1 MGPENV
7 LARRKGLVVADAS
20 NLFDESFKR
29 DDLIEC
35 GCNAHGRRGFIKAL
49 DRGDSRAALPI
60 GAYRRLYEYE
70 REARALSNDDRL
82 KLRQHKSKP
91 VFDAILRWCQ
101 AYKPH
106 EPPSSPLGAALRYF
120 TNHHEALGRFLGDG
134 AIPIDNSLVERQHV
148 RVALTRK
155 NFYFA
160 GSDAGG
166 DRAAVIYTLLGCCAL
181 NRVDP
186 EPYLID
192 VLPRLVRGVTR
203 EEARGLLPHRWTPLP
218 RAG

>member
-1 MGPENV
+1 MTAKQHGPDGPCLVWNHGH
-7 LARRKGLVVADAS
+7 GLRTIAGRTG
-20 NLFDESFKR
+20 NC
-29 DDLIEC
+29 DLWPGLNC
-35 GCNAHGRRGFIKAL
+35 
-49 DRGDSRAALPI
+49 
-60 GAYRRLYEYE
+60 
-70 REARALSNDDRL
+70 
-82 KLRQHKSKP
+82 
-91 VFDAILRWCQ
+91 
-101 AYKPH
+101 
-106 EPPSSPLGAALRYF
+106 
-120 TNHHEALGRFLGDG
+120 RFLGDG